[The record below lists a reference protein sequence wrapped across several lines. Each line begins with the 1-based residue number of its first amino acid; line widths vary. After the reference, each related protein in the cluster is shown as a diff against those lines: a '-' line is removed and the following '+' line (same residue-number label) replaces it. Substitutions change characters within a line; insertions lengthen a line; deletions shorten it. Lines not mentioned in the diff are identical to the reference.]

1 MNGRRISV
9 SQNVCPISRRSTTLD
24 ASAMWC
30 GMRVRHASDDVDGFA
45 LQEASPPFETGEATV
60 ELAEAIL
67 KRMPPTSTRTSLS

>member
-1 MNGRRISV
+1 
-9 SQNVCPISRRSTTLD
+9 
-24 ASAMWC
+24 MWC

-45 LQEASPPFETGEATV
+45 LQEASPPFETVEATV